1 MVETV
6 IWKGNVEGLTT
17 PEVIIVCEYER
28 EAGKPM
34 FFNYYVGDRRALESQ
49 KPFIDACLVHECL
62 KLSAI
67 YEGVL
72 MPIPEGAKVV
82 IDALRNLGKSWVKG
96 GSK

>member
-1 MVETV
+1 METV

-17 PEVIIVCEYER
+17 PEASIVCDYER

-34 FFNYYVGDRRALESQ
+34 FFNYYLGDRCAFEFE
-49 KPFIDACLVHECL
+49 KPFIGVCLVHEYL

-82 IDALRNLGKSWVKG
+82 IDALRNLCKSWVKG